1 MKKKIAVVGG
11 GLTGLVIAYRL
22 GQRGYRVS
30 LFEKADKLGG
40 LLSSF
45 KLEKTYLEKT
55 YHHIFKTDKEIINLI
70 KELELENKL
79 VWKDS
84 SIGLYLNKK
93 TYAFVSAIDLLKFE
107 ALPLIDRL
115 RMGMVGLYLQK
126 TTNWKKFEGVSAD
139 QWMKKMCGKKAYE
152 SVWKPLLI
160 GKFHHFY
167 KDVSMAWLWARIHI
181 RGKSSNAFGKEKLGY
196 LEGGFQL
203 ITNKLIKRI
212 DDDGGKIF
220 CKSEVDKII
229 DNKIWIKG
237 KSRKFEKII
246 CCIDS
251 NNFAK
256 LIEDNKKIN
265 KKYLKKLKSIEY
277 LGALNLVFTTKQ
289 NLSNY
294 YWHNINDSESPFLA
308 FIQHTNL
315 IDKKMYGNRHVYY
328 MGTYLSAD
336 NNMWKMEDEKIY
348 SLFLAYLKKIFPAFE
363 AKKIEKKYLF
373 RLEKAQHLVNC
384 DYEKKIPAYKT
395 QLDNVFLF
403 NFSQI
408 YPEDRGLNYAVKE
421 GNKAIEVLE

>member
-139 QWMKKMCGKKAYE
+139 QWMKKN
-152 SVWKPLLI
+152 VWE
-160 GKFHHFY
+160 
-167 KDVSMAWLWARIHI
+167 
-181 RGKSSNAFGKEKLGY
+181 KSL
-196 LEGGFQL
+196 
-203 ITNKLIKRI
+203 
-212 DDDGGKIF
+212 
-220 CKSEVDKII
+220 
-229 DNKIWIKG
+229 
-237 KSRKFEKII
+237 
-246 CCIDS
+246 
-251 NNFAK
+251 
-256 LIEDNKKIN
+256 
-265 KKYLKKLKSIEY
+265 
-277 LGALNLVFTTKQ
+277 
-289 NLSNY
+289 
-294 YWHNINDSESPFLA
+294 
-308 FIQHTNL
+308 
-315 IDKKMYGNRHVYY
+315 
-328 MGTYLSAD
+328 
-336 NNMWKMEDEKIY
+336 
-348 SLFLAYLKKIFPAFE
+348 
-363 AKKIEKKYLF
+363 
-373 RLEKAQHLVNC
+373 
-384 DYEKKIPAYKT
+384 
-395 QLDNVFLF
+395 
-403 NFSQI
+403 
-408 YPEDRGLNYAVKE
+408 
-421 GNKAIEVLE
+421 